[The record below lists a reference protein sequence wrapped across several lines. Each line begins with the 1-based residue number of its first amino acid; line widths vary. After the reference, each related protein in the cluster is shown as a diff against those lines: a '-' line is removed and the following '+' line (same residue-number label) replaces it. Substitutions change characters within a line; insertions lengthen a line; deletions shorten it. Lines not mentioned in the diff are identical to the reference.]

1 MEKKLEDKLKKI
13 FSEVFEIK
21 ISEINDDSSA
31 DNVKKWDSLNHTN
44 LILSLEDQFKIS
56 FTADEIIDMLNF
68 KLIKIIVQEKIES
81 EKND

>member
-1 MEKKLEDKLKKI
+1 MERKLEDKLKKI

-44 LILSLEDQFKIS
+44 LILSLEDEFKIS

>member
-1 MEKKLEDKLKKI
+1 MEDKLKKI

-44 LILSLEDQFKIS
+44 LILSLEDEFKIS

>member
-1 MEKKLEDKLKKI
+1 MEDKLKKI

-44 LILSLEDQFKIS
+44 LFLSLEDEFKIS

-81 EKND
+81 KKND

>member
-1 MEKKLEDKLKKI
+1 MERKLEDKLKKI

>member
-44 LILSLEDQFKIS
+44 LILSLEDEFKIS

>member
-1 MEKKLEDKLKKI
+1 MKDITPEIKKI
-13 FSEVFEIK
+13 FSKSLRLPINK
-21 ISEINDDSSA
+21 ITNKLSY
-31 DNVKKWDSLNHTN
+31 VKSDKWDSLNHTN
-44 LILSLEDQFKIS
+44 LILSLEDEFKIS

>member
-1 MEKKLEDKLKKI
+1 LEDKLKKI

-44 LILSLEDQFKIS
+44 LILSLEDEFKIS

-81 EKND
+81 KKND

>member
-31 DNVKKWDSLNHTN
+31 DNVKKCDSLNHTN
-44 LILSLEDQFKIS
+44 LILSLEDEFKIS

>member
-1 MEKKLEDKLKKI
+1 MEDKLKKI

-81 EKND
+81 KKND

>member
-1 MEKKLEDKLKKI
+1 MEDKLKKI

-44 LILSLEDQFKIS
+44 LILSLEDEFKIS

-81 EKND
+81 KKND

>member
-1 MEKKLEDKLKKI
+1 MERKLEDKLKKI

-44 LILSLEDQFKIS
+44 LILSLEDEFKIS

-81 EKND
+81 KKND

>member
-44 LILSLEDQFKIS
+44 LILSLEDEFKIS

-81 EKND
+81 KKND

>member
-81 EKND
+81 KKND